1 MKIKSGDKV
10 EIVLGKDRGK
20 SGKVIQVFL
29 KEAKVVVEGLNKIKK
44 HMRTNKKGEKGQV
57 IELAAPINSSNVML
71 ICPKCTKKARVGYKI
86 DGKKKERFC
95 KKCNE
100 IID

>member
-1 MKIKSGDKV
+1 M
-10 EIVLGKDRGK
+10 
-20 SGKVIQVFL
+20 
-29 KEAKVVVEGLNKIKK
+29 KEAKVVVEGFNKIKK

-57 IELAAPINSSNVML
+57 IELSAPINSSNVML
-71 ICPKCTKKARVGYKI
+71 VCPKCTKKTRTGYKI
-86 DGKKKERFC
+86 DGKKKERIC